1 MATLKTFLL
10 PDLGEGLPDATVV
23 EWLVAVGQV
32 AHLDEPLVAME
43 TAKAVVEVPSP
54 CSGIVRRIGGP
65 AGSVIVTGTVLAE
78 FELDATLP
86 QRAEGHDTGHHGAH
100 VAAGK
105 AEHDSPTAAPSA
117 APIPETAAPA
127 AVDPDAGTVV
137 GAMQASTE
145 LRAEQSIAAGGVKAM
160 PAVRALAR
168 KLGVDLSRVAASG
181 AEGSVTLADVKA
193 AAAGAPLLKPLPPPE
208 RGGGEGSG
216 TSHNP
221 RPAAQS
227 SSPATESTLGGT
239 RPPGLAPTLPSPPAH
254 TPADALAGA
263 SAFAGSSLRDSKA
276 PLTPTG
282 EGSNA
287 AAPRTH
293 ISASG
298 RPLRTQPPGVSVSG
312 QPEPL
317 TGVRRNMARVMA
329 DAHAKVVPTTLC
341 DDADVDAWTPG
352 NDITVRL
359 LRGIVVACRAE
370 PALNAWFD
378 GSTLTRTLHPQ
389 VDIGLAVDTPE
400 GLFVP
405 NLRNADILDAA
416 GLRAAVNR
424 LSAQVQARSLAAS
437 ELSGYTISLSNFGKY
452 AGRYATPV
460 VVPPCVAIVAAGRG
474 RHQVV
479 PTMGGIATHR
489 IIPLSLTFDHRACT
503 GGEAARFLR
512 ALLDDLALP
521 T

>member
-1 MATLKTFLL
+1 MTANKSFLL

-23 EWLVAVGQV
+23 EWFVPVGGL
-32 AHLDEPLVAME
+32 AKLDEPLVAME

-65 AGSVIVTGTVLAE
+65 AGSVIVTGTLLAE
-78 FELDATLP
+78 FEVDPNLP

-100 VAAGK
+100 AA
-105 AEHDSPTAAPSA
+105 AAQASPEAPATASA
-117 APIPETAAPA
+117 ADDA
-127 AVDPDAGTVV
+127 DAGTVV
-137 GAMQASTE
+137 GAMQASSE
-145 LRAEQSIAAGGVKAM
+145 VRSEAAVAVGGIKAM

-168 KLGVDLSRVAASG
+168 KLGVDLARVRATG
-181 AEGSVTLADVKA
+181 AEGSVTLGDVKA
-193 AAAGAPLLKPLPPPE
+193 AAAAPPSPI
-208 RGGGEGSG
+208 GSGVGGEGP
-216 TSHNP
+216 T
-221 RPAAQS
+221 
-227 SSPATESTLGGT
+227 
-239 RPPGLAPTLPSPPAH
+239 APHPSRTIEPSPQPLSRGERGSDNAR
-254 TPADALAGA
+254 TAL
-263 SAFAGSSLRDSKA
+263 
-276 PLTPTG
+276 
-282 EGSNA
+282 
-287 AAPRTH
+287 
-293 ISASG
+293 SASG

-312 QPEPL
+312 QPEPV

-341 DDADVDAWTPG
+341 DDADIDAWMPG

-359 LRGIVVACRAE
+359 LRALVRAAKAE

-378 GSTLTRTLHPQ
+378 GDTLTRTLHPH
-389 VDIGLAVDTPE
+389 VDVGLAVDTPE

-405 NLRNADILDAA
+405 ALRNADVLDAN
-416 GLRAAVNR
+416 GLREAVNR
-424 LSAQVQARSLAAS
+424 LSAQVQARALPAS
-437 ELSGYTISLSNFGKY
+437 ELGGYTISLSNFGKF
-452 AGRYATPV
+452 AGRYATPI

-489 IIPLSLTFDHRACT
+489 IVPISLTFDHRACT